1 MSRPTIEDLL
11 DRYIAGRATPEE
23 NQLIEQWLDDHDTR
37 SPAWGQMTGHDRK
50 ALLDRVF
57 NKLEDETRE
66 DAGRVIAL
74 PRRAL
79 NLRWIAAAA
88 AMVALFAG
96 LYFMWPRANTGN
108 VSLATLKVP
117 AGHTQL
123 LALSDGSK
131 IWVNAGSTFRYPASF
146 PGKTREVY
154 LAGEAYFD
162 IHHEAAHPFLV
173 HTGKVV
179 ITVLGTAF
187 NIKSDAS
194 AHGVTVTVLRGKVA
208 VSDSGQVLAY
218 LTPDRQLH
226 YNTLTHQAVQQN
238 VEAST
243 AISWQQDSEMHFEEM
258 SFEAATK
265 LLEQR
270 FGVTISFANEKL
282 RTCHFSGTIG
292 KGKSLDE
299 ILKIICAFNNASY
312 HRDGKGNIIIDGK
325 GCS

>member
-1 MSRPTIEDLL
+1 MSRPNIENLL
-11 DRYIAGRATPEE
+11 DRYTSGRTTPEE
-23 NQLIEQWLDDHDTR
+23 NQLIEEWLADHDTG
-37 SPAWGQMTGHDRK
+37 STAWEEMNGPTRK
-50 ALLDRVF
+50 ALLDRVY
-57 NKLEDETRE
+57 NKLEDNAGEST
-66 DAGRVIAL
+66 GRVIAL
-74 PRRAL
+74 PRRTL
-79 NLRWIAAAA
+79 GLRWIAAAA
-88 AMVALFAG
+88 AMVAIFAG
-96 LYFMWPRANTGN
+96 LYFLWPRANSGN

-117 AGHTQL
+117 SGHTQL

-162 IHHEAAHPFLV
+162 IHHDAAQPFLV
-173 HTGKVV
+173 HAGKVV

-208 VSDSGQVLAY
+208 VSDRGQLLAF

-226 YNTLTHQAVQQN
+226 YNTLTHQAVQAI
-238 VEAST
+238 VDAGT
-243 AISWQQDSEMHFEEM
+243 AISWQQESEMHFEEM

-282 RTCHFSGTIG
+282 RACRFSGTIG

-299 ILKIICAFNNASY
+299 ILKIICAFNNAGF
-312 HRDGKGNIIIDGK
+312 HRDPNGNIIIDGK